1 MEKSIPPCV
10 KNWIQTLHA
19 FKYLWNEK
27 LKKISNFKFLIPR
40 NINQDSIECLFG
52 SIRSHGV
59 RNINPTSYQF
69 IASFKTLLI
78 NNFSSVNTSTSY
90 EKVNIHLSLDL
101 PTIIPKTVTSGLTI
115 GYVSGYII
123 GWILKICNNCTVCK
137 GNITQTTI
145 TNVLIK
151 ARCYSKQILFKVIM
165 CYTVE
170 THCG

>member
-1 MEKSIPPCV
+1 MVFDSVNGNTVKSKDGKPLRSAVTDKSQHLPFWNEAIKVFESMYFINKSNGKKSIPPCV

-52 SIRSHGV
+52 SIRNHGV

-78 NNFSSVNTSTSY
+78 NNFSSG
-90 EKVNIHLSLDL
+90 KVSWEQL
-101 PTIIPKTVTSGLTI
+101 
-115 GYVSGYII
+115 
-123 GWILKICNNCTVCK
+123 
-137 GNITQTTI
+137 
-145 TNVLIK
+145 
-151 ARCYSKQILFKVIM
+151 
-165 CYTVE
+165 
-170 THCG
+170 